1 MNLLNLI
8 IFLKDGTQHKIRISI
23 SRLIA
28 CGTNENNFFI
38 EIHKEGRIEA
48 PLDSI
53 DGFKIEALNPP
64 RTYLL
69 NEDAQIYLTTA
80 VGILSKHST

>member
-8 IFLKDGTQHKIRISI
+8 IFLKDGTQHIMEVG
-23 SRLIA
+23 RLKA

-38 EIHKEGRIEA
+38 ESHKEGRIET

-53 DGFKIEALNPP
+53 DGFKIEAS

-69 NEDAQIYLTTA
+69 HESDQIHLTTA

>member
-1 MNLLNLI
+1 MVNLLDLI
-8 IFLKDGTQHKIRISI
+8 IFLKDGTQYKMIID
-23 SRLIA
+23 RLKASGI
-28 CGTNENNFFI
+28 TENNFFI
-38 EIHKEGRIEA
+38 ENHKEGRLEI

-53 DGFKIEALNPP
+53 DGFKIEHPGG

-69 NEDAQIYLTTA
+69 HESNMTIFMTA

>member
-1 MNLLNLI
+1 MVNILDLI
-8 IFLKDGTQHKIRISI
+8 IFLKDGTQYKMLID
-23 SRLIA
+23 RLKASGIND
-28 CGTNENNFFI
+28 TNFFI
-38 EIHKEGRIEA
+38 ESHKEGRLEI

-53 DGFKIEALNPP
+53 DGFKIEAK

-69 NEDAQIYLTTA
+69 HENTQIHLFTA

>member
-8 IFLKDGTQHKIRISI
+8 IFLKDGTQHKMRIGRI
-23 SRLIA
+23 IA

-38 EIHKEGRIEA
+38 EIHKEVRFET

-69 NEDAQIYLTTA
+69 YESDQIYLTTA